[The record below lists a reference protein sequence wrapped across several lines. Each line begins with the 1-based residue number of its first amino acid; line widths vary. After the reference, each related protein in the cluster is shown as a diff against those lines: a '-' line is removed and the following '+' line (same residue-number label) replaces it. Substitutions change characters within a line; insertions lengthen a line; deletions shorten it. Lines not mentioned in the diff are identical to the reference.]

1 MTAIALL
8 LLAAAIAFGL
18 SKLLRLPSIP
28 LLMLAGAALGA
39 LAKYQAVTIPEEL
52 IRDMIEIGLAVL
64 VFTAGVELSP
74 RRIRGQRRAVTILAM
89 SQFITL
95 GISGIL
101 TALFLGYDW
110 TVALYLGCALSA
122 SSTLVV
128 VRHLQDRRQM
138 FEPYGR
144 LVLGVLLLQDI
155 FIVLIMIALLK
166 SPEGLVTIC
175 KGLGSAIALGG
186 LALAFHRWM
195 VPYVVKRMK
204 LDEEELML
212 GALAILFAFSSLA
225 YFLKIPFLVGAFVGG
240 FAISA
245 FPMNG
250 LVRGMLGSLSG
261 FFLALFFISAGIFL
275 TKPDWSMV
283 LHCLI
288 FITVLI
294 VITVLLVT
302 IVSEYVG
309 YSSRAGVE
317 AGLLLSQTSE
327 FSLLLALAGVAS
339 GQISQDLFSMIAL
352 ITVTTMAITPLLSRE
367 SVALRLMKLHP
378 RFSKGESACAMM
390 KQHAVLLGYGRAG
403 PRTLRALKKRGVDFI
418 VVDEDAGV
426 IRRLIAEGIPCVHG
440 DGSNPRTLKR
450 AHCQDAR
457 VVFCS
462 MRRTSDAQT
471 VLSYLKDAPT
481 QVLVRVFE
489 TFEEDRV
496 KSAGGQ
502 PVQTAD
508 AAVEQFLKWADVNL
522 KKSESS
528 AQAIT

>member
-1 MTAIALL
+1 MTSIALL

-18 SKLLRLPSIP
+18 SKLFRLPSIP
-28 LLMLAGAALGA
+28 LLMLAGATLSA
-39 LAKYQAVTIPEEL
+39 LAKYQAVTIPQDL
-52 IRDMIEIGLAVL
+52 IREMIEVGLAVL

-74 RRIRGQRRAVTILAM
+74 RRIRGQTGAVTILAM

-101 TALFLGYDW
+101 TAFFLGYDW
-110 TVALYLGCALSA
+110 TAALYLGCALSA
-122 SSTLVV
+122 SSTLVA

-138 FEPYGR
+138 FEPFGR

-155 FIVLIMIALLK
+155 FIVLIMVALLK
-166 SPEGLVTIC
+166 SPEGWLATC
-175 KGLGSAIALGG
+175 KGLGSAIALGA
-186 LALAFHRWM
+186 LALAFHHWI
-195 VPYVVKRMK
+195 VPFVVKRMK
-204 LDEEELML
+204 LDDEELML

-225 YFLKIPFLVGAFVGG
+225 YFLNIPFLVGAFVGG

-275 TKPDWSMV
+275 TRPDWGMI
-283 LHCLI
+283 LHSLV

-294 VITVLLVT
+294 VVTVLLVS
-302 IVSEYVG
+302 IVTECVG

-339 GQISQDLFSMIAL
+339 GQIAPDLFSMIAV
-352 ITVTTMAITPLLSRE
+352 ITVTTMAITPLLARE
-367 SVALRLMKLHP
+367 NVALRLMKFHP
-378 RFSKGESACAMM
+378 RFRKGESACAAM

-403 PRTLRALKKRGVDFI
+403 PRTLRALKKRNVGLV
-418 VVDEDAGV
+418 VVDEDAGI
-426 IRRLIAEGIPCVHG
+426 IRKLIAEGIPCVHG
-440 DGSNPRTLKR
+440 DGSDSRTLEK
-450 AHCQDAR
+450 AHCREAR
-457 VVFCS
+457 AVFCS
-462 MRRTSDAQT
+462 MRRTRDAKT
-471 VLSYLKDAPT
+471 ALSYLKDAPV

-489 TFEEDRV
+489 TTEEDQVR
-496 KSAGGQ
+496 SAGGL
-502 PVQTAD
+502 PIQTAD
-508 AAVEQFLKWADVNL
+508 AAAEEFLRWTDVNL
-522 KKSESS
+522 AKADSD
-528 AQAIT
+528 ALTR